1 LNYPTCLY
9 QFQNKLSILIPD
21 PTTIKSSY
29 DKLLQ
34 KDETTPFPYWAKL
47 WPSAIALTNFLNK
60 NIDLVTN
67 KDIIE
72 IGAGIGLPSLSIAK
86 YARSV
91 LITDHSL
98 DAIDLLDKNITS
110 LGLSNTKANYLDWN
124 NFHNNL
130 VYDLML
136 LSDVNYVP
144 SNFEKLTK
152 LIIENI
158 ENNKVVILATP
169 QRITSGKFIES
180 IQQYIIATN
189 LETINQDEQE
199 VQISIS
205 IFKKAI

>member
-1 LNYPTCLY
+1 MEYPTCIYYY
-9 QFQNKLSILIPD
+9 QENDSILIPN

-34 KDETTPFPYWAKL
+34 KDVTTPFPYWAKL
-47 WPSAIALTNFLNK
+47 WPSASALTNFLNK

-91 LITDHSL
+91 TITDHSL

-110 LGLSNTKANYLDWN
+110 LGLSNAKATCIDWN
-124 NFHNNL
+124 NFPDNL
-130 VYDLML
+130 TYDLML
-136 LSDVNYVP
+136 MSDVNYDP
-144 SNFEKLTK
+144 SNFKNLTNLIVEK
-152 LIIENI
+152 IEND
-158 ENNKVVILATP
+158 KVVILATP

-180 IQQYIIATN
+180 IQQYIIAN
-189 LETINQDEQE
+189 YLETINQDEQE
-199 VQISIS
+199 IQISIS